1 MTKHYDTIVIGAGP
15 GGLAAAYALN
25 ATQQVLVVE
34 ANLWGGTCPNAGCD
48 PKKMLY
54 GVVEAKRQGQRYA
67 KSGLVGTAQVDWPA
81 LMTFKHS
88 YTDRVPTGTVAG
100 LTQSGIDHI
109 HGQAHFVGTDM
120 IQVDGTNYT
129 AQQIIIATGATP
141 TLPDIPGQTAF
152 QTSTDFLN
160 LAQLPAKIG
169 FVGAGYVAIELANI
183 AVEAGAEVHI
193 FQHNERLL
201 RGFPAS
207 YTEKL
212 RQILQAKG
220 IHFHMNTNLTAL
232 KEAGQQ
238 VVVTTDTLPALTLDA
253 IFAAA
258 GRRPQLDDLNL
269 SDLGIATKPQGIV
282 VNERLQTNVPTIYA
296 IGDAVAKQVPKLTPV
311 ASLEGRYVA
320 QVILGQT
327 QAAITYPAIPHT
339 VFAGPELAQV
349 GVTLDAAKQA
359 PEQYMIQE
367 QVVGNWYTYHRIQDQ
382 TAEVTTIQDRT
393 TGQLVGAVVLAIN
406 AEELINH
413 FAALI
418 SKHEKPETLRDWMP
432 IYPSVASDLGYFYSK

>member
-1 MTKHYDTIVIGAGP
+1 MTKQYDTIIIGAGP

-25 ATQQVLVVE
+25 ASQQVLVIE
-34 ANLWGGTCPNAGCD
+34 SGLWGGTCPNAGCD

-54 GVVEAKRQGQRYA
+54 GVVETKRQNQRYA
-67 KSGLVGTAQVDWPA
+67 KSGLVGTTQIDWPA
-81 LMTFKHS
+81 LMRFKHG
-88 YTDRVPTGTVAG
+88 YTDKVPTGTAAG
-100 LTQSGIDHI
+100 LTQAGIDHI
-109 HGQAHFVGTDM
+109 HGQAHFVDAHLV
-120 IQVDGTNYT
+120 QVDGTNYA
-129 AQQIIIATGATP
+129 AQQIVIATGATP
-141 TLPDIPGQTAF
+141 TRPDIPGRACF

-183 AVEAGAEVHI
+183 AVEAGAKVHI
-193 FQHNERLL
+193 FQHNDRLL

-220 IHFHMNTNLTAL
+220 IHFHMNTNVTAL
-232 KEAGQQ
+232 RQVGQQ
-238 VVVTTDTLPALTLDA
+238 VAVTTDTLPALTLDA

-258 GRRPQLDDLNL
+258 GRRPNLDGLNL
-269 SDLGIATKPQGIV
+269 ADLGIVTQPQGV
-282 VNERLQTNVPTIYA
+282 VVDAQLRTSVPNVYA
-296 IGDAVAKQVPKLTPV
+296 IGDAVAKRVPKLTPV
-311 ASLEGRYVA
+311 AGLEGRYVA

-327 QAAITYPAIPHT
+327 QTGITYPPIPHT

-349 GVTLDAAKQA
+349 GVPLAVAKQA

-406 AEELINH
+406 AEELINY
-413 FAALI
+413 FTALI
-418 SKHEKPETLRDWMP
+418 AKHEKPETLRDWMP
-432 IYPSVASDLGYFYSK
+432 VYPSVASDLGYFYSK